1 MAVGILIAHHGR
13 GRQECRRDALWR
25 RRDWKTGRVRCYAY
39 ARMTLTVTFDR
50 ETDGRWIASVQE
62 LPGAHVYGTSQA
74 DAMGRAQALAFEV
87 LADEIQHGERDPV
100 TLQTVTFVTARA
112 A

>member
-1 MAVGILIAHHGR
+1 
-13 GRQECRRDALWR
+13 
-25 RRDWKTGRVRCYAY
+25 
-39 ARMTLTVTFDR
+39 MTLTVTFDR

-62 LPGAHVYGTSQA
+62 LPGAHVYGSTQA
-74 DAMGRAQALAFEV
+74 DAMARAQALAFEV

-100 TLQTVTFVTARA
+100 TLHTVTFVTAQA

>member
-1 MAVGILIAHHGR
+1 MFHEFGDGGVRRAAR
-13 GRQECRRDALWR
+13 GRRGWQ
-25 RRDWKTGRVRCYAY
+25 TGRLRCYAY
-39 ARMTLTVTFDR
+39 ARMILTVTFDR

-62 LPGAHVYGTSQA
+62 LPGAHVYGSSQA
-74 DAMGRAQALAFEV
+74 DAMARAQALAFEV

-100 TLQTVTFVTARA
+100 TLQTVTFVTAQA